1 MTPAGEPLVRQPQQA
16 RPSVIRRGDAGAAG
30 MVFRQARTGHKVH
43 GSFGHIDRHGFQ
55 GHSSA
60 SQSSC
65 AHFEAKEALPSARQ
79 ATIKASISAKFCKT
93 GVNST

>member
-1 MTPAGEPLVRQPQQA
+1 
-16 RPSVIRRGDAGAAG
+16 

-65 AHFEAKEALPSARQ
+65 AHFEAKETLPSAR
-79 ATIKASISAKFCKT
+79 ASDNKGVDFCEVLQNWCQFELNS
-93 GVNST
+93 VN